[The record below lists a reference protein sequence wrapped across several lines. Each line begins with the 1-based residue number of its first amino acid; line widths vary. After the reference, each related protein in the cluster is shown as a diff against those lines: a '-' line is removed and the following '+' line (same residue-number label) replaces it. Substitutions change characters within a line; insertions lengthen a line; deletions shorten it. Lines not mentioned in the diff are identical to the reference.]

1 MSNTSSQP
9 TGFNPLAMVD
19 MWQDMRTLV
28 EQWELKYNSSPADA
42 AAALQEFSAALVDQ
56 PKSA

>member
-1 MSNTSSQP
+1 
-9 TGFNPLAMVD
+9 MVD
-19 MWQDMRTLV
+19 MWQDMRALV

-42 AAALQEFSAALVDQ
+42 AAAFQEFSAALVDQ